1 MCCVEL
7 PQWRV
12 PAICARVCACLF
24 KCWLSG
30 DFTTLERFV
39 SLWRSRMNYYK
50 LIIASSYLRY
60 VPGVRFVATNP
71 DKTLPIHDGLVR
83 VCVGML
89 WGVHEC
95 ARVWVIVLLAP
106 SVLA

>member
-1 MCCVEL
+1 MF
-7 PQWRV
+7 
-12 PAICARVCACLF
+12 LF
-24 KCWLSG
+24 VL
-30 DFTTLERFV
+30 
-39 SLWRSRMNYYK
+39 RSRMNYYK

-71 DKTLPIHDGLVR
+71 DKTLPIHGGLVR

-95 ARVWVIVLLAP
+95 ARVLVIVLLAP
-106 SVLA
+106 SASALLA